1 VHHVIDTLMRPL
13 PAGSFLALS
22 AVTNDNAGDDGSEAL
37 ARSQAGGMPMK
48 NRSHDEVQDLFRGL
62 ELLDPGV
69 VLVHHWRPDEQAAA
83 LPDEQVHLYGGVAV
97 KR

>member
-1 VHHVIDTLMRPL
+1 MRPL

-22 AVTNDNAGDDGSEAL
+22 AVTNDNAGDDGAEAL

-69 VLVHHWRPDEQAAA
+69 VLVHHWHPDEQATA